1 MTGGTNAESA
11 TPTDYARAEP
21 PVAAEPLFAET
32 RPGEDDGPFVIELE
46 PAGHASRVMSV
57 VAILLGL
64 GATAAMAILALPA
77 WQEAPDALAR
87 VQLLAALCLPGG
99 LAALLYLVAQRTST
113 AEGRRFGAI
122 ARAMREEA
130 AQLER
135 RAAILTQRLQ
145 AQRAALADQET
156 HLSILS
162 DAAAERLGH
171 AAAAAA
177 RQAET
182 LSASAQRLNDV
193 TSGTERGMAVILA
206 ALPKAHAEMQG
217 LAERV
222 DVAGLQAAQHAAALD
237 VQLSALTERGREA
250 DRIAGGAAERLAAHI
265 ARMEATSEAAS
276 SRLEQ
281 VGDQMSAQVDAV
293 LDRTAAAVDQSRQS
307 ITAQGEAM
315 LAMLGANQAALERA
329 GEDGTAAI
337 AQRMALIEDEII
349 RISTRLSDEQRR
361 GDALFTRLSEGV
373 REIDRELEALHF
385 AGTRRTEALAT
396 AIHALHQSM
405 DGMTGSMREGETTAR
420 AVIATS
426 EELLTALDAAAREL
440 DETMPAA
447 LERLDG
453 RFEASR
459 KRIASAKPELLGL
472 MTAAEATHDAV
483 EAIATTVTQQ
493 QATLARSREAL
504 AETLATAAGQAETL
518 GRAIDE
524 AIDHARRFSADAAPE
539 LIETLLRVRDSA
551 NKAAD
556 HAREAID
563 GIVPAVHR
571 ALEEA
576 TDTAVERAVELS
588 VRQHVDTL
596 TRAADGAIGAAARAA
611 EHLRAQMTVIDDATR
626 RAEARIAEAH
636 DAQERADSDG
646 FAHRMALLIEAL
658 HSTSIDLAKTFS
670 VEVTD
675 GAWGAYLRGDRGVFT
690 RRAVRLLT
698 PHEARELHRL
708 YEQDDS
714 FRENVNRYVHDFEAM
729 LRHVLSLRDGNP
741 LAVTLLSS
749 DAGKLYVALAQAIER
764 LRN

>member
-11 TPTDYARAEP
+11 MPSDFAPAEP
-21 PVAAEPLFAET
+21 PAAVEPLCIDARTDDDIFPTSERT
-32 RPGEDDGPFVIELE
+32 RPARLA
-46 PAGHASRVMSV
+46 PALAMLAGT
-57 VAILLGL
+57 
-64 GATAAMAILALPA
+64 GATVAMAWLAWPA
-77 WQEAPDALAR
+77 WQEASGALPR
-87 VQLLAALCLPGG
+87 VQLLAALCMPAALV
-99 LAALLYLVAQRTST
+99 ALLYLVALRTSSVE
-113 AEGRRFGAI
+113 ARRFGAT

-130 AQLER
+130 AQLEH
-135 RAAILTQRLQ
+135 RAAVLTQRLA

-171 AAAAAA
+171 AAATAA

-182 LSASAQRLNDV
+182 LGASTQRLGEV
-193 TSGTERGMAVILA
+193 TAGAEHGMAVILA
-206 ALPKAHAEMQG
+206 SLPKAHAEMQG

-222 DVAGLQAAQHAAALD
+222 DTAGLQASRHAAALD
-237 VQLSALTERGREA
+237 VQLTALAERGREA

-281 VGDQMSAQVDAV
+281 VADQMSAQVDAV
-293 LDRTAAAVDQSRQS
+293 LDRAAAAIDQARQG
-307 ITAQGEAM
+307 IAAQGEAM

-329 GEDGTAAI
+329 GEDSSAAM
-337 AQRMALIEDEII
+337 AQRMGMIEDEII
-349 RISTRLSDEQRR
+349 RISARLSEEQRR
-361 GDALFTRLSEGV
+361 GDALFARLSEGV
-373 REIDRELEALHF
+373 RQIDGELETLHA
-385 AGTRRTEALAT
+385 AGTRRTESLAA
-396 AIHALHQSM
+396 AIHALHHSM
-405 DGMTGSMREGETTAR
+405 DGMTGSMRNGEATAR

-426 EELLTALDAAAREL
+426 EDLLTALDAAAREL

-453 RFEASR
+453 RIQGSR
-459 KRIASAKPELLGL
+459 TGIAAAKPELLGL
-472 MTAAEATHDAV
+472 VTAAEATQEAV
-483 EAIATTVTQQ
+483 AAIAGTVAEQQ
-493 QATLARSREAL
+493 SRLAQGREAL

-518 GRAIDE
+518 GHAIDA
-524 AIDHARRFSADAAPE
+524 AIEHARRFSADAAPE
-539 LIETLLRVRDSA
+539 LIETLVRVRESA
-551 NKAAD
+551 NQAAD

-563 GIVPAVHR
+563 GIVPAVNR

-576 TDTAVERAVELS
+576 TDTAVDRAVELA
-588 VRQHVDTL
+588 VRQHVETL

-611 EHLRAQMTVIDDATR
+611 EHLRAQMTAIDDASR
-626 RAEARIAEAH
+626 RAEARISEAQ

-646 FAHRMALLIEAL
+646 FAHRMALLIDAL
-658 HSTSIDLAKTFS
+658 HSTSIDLARTFS
-670 VEVTD
+670 AEVTD
-675 GAWGAYLRGDRGVFT
+675 GAWGAYLKGDRGVFT

-708 YEQDDS
+708 YEQDDG
-714 FRENVNRYVHDFEAM
+714 FRENVNRYVHDFETM
-729 LRHVLSLRDGNP
+729 LRQVLSLREGNP